1 MHVNFPQSKTADH
14 IQVAI
19 DRILSEVDL
28 DTTHT
33 PCTTEKGSN
42 TLAAT
47 SFKCHVTCA
56 CHRLSTSINTAWE
69 AATEECDELA
79 VLDTSSNN
87 LVKFVKKSGGIQYNL
102 PATLKS
108 GGKTRPWRSLISKIF
123 IYHNKLRSFETII
136 KR

>member
-1 MHVNFPQSKTADH
+1 MYACKFFPQSKTADISKLLLIEYYLKLILTQH
-14 IQVAI
+14 IHLGQLTKAPICWKLQV
-19 DRILSEVDL
+19 
-28 DTTHT
+28 
-33 PCTTEKGSN
+33 SN
-42 TLAAT
+42 VT
-47 SFKCHVTCA
+47 SS
-56 CHRLSTSINTAWE
+56 HRLSTSINTAWE

-108 GGKTRPWRSLISKIF
+108 CGKTRPWRSLISKFSSI
-123 IYHNKLRSFETII
+123 ITSYETII

>member
-1 MHVNFPQSKTADH
+1 MHVNIFLNQKTTDH

-28 DTTHT
+28 DITYT
-33 PCTTEKGSN
+33 PCTTDKGFDM
-42 TLAAT
+42 LAAT

-69 AATEECDELA
+69 AATRESEELA
-79 VLDTSSNN
+79 VLDTNSNN

-108 GGKTRPWRSLISKIF
+108 GGKT
-123 IYHNKLRSFETII
+123 
-136 KR
+136 